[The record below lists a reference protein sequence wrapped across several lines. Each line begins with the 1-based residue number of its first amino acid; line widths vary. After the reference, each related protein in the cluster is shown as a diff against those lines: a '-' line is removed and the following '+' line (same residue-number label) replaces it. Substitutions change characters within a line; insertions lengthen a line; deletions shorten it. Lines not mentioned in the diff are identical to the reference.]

1 MTQKAKTG
9 HMKILK
15 IITILTIVS
24 VLFSACEKIDPP
36 YKEDGGGSGGEAV
49 QKVLVEDYT
58 GHDCVNCPGAAV
70 VAEQMKDLYGDRI
83 VVMAV
88 HAGFFARPTGD
99 MPQDFR
105 TEAGEAW
112 DSYFGISAA
121 GNPNGMI
128 NRVENAPG
136 DYIIAVGEWRT
147 AAGIE
152 MEKDAKAKITVHSD
166 FAQNTLSSQITVE
179 FLLPMDGKYNLLYC
193 ITQDSLVGPQ
203 KNNDSNIGDVPMID
217 NYVFDHVLRYTNG
230 IWGEQI
236 PDNEHFNAGDKFELN
251 YSVNFEPD
259 WVPKHCHVV
268 AFVFDQ
274 DSKTI
279 VQVEEG
285 DVIE

>member
-1 MTQKAKTG
+1 MEK
-9 HMKILK
+9 MKILK
-15 IITILTIVS
+15 IISILTIAVF
-24 VLFSACEKIDPP
+24 LFNACEKIDAP
-36 YKEDGGGSGGEAV
+36 YKEDGGSSGGEAV

-58 GHDCVNCPGAAV
+58 GHECVNCPGAAV

-105 TEAGEAW
+105 TDAGEAW
-112 DSYFGISAA
+112 DTYFGISAA

-128 NRVENAPG
+128 NRVERAPG
-136 DYIIAVGEWRT
+136 DHIVNVGEWRT
-147 AAGIE
+147 QAGIE
-152 MEKDAKAKITVHSD
+152 MENEAKIKMD
-166 FAQNTLSSQITVE
+166 IQNNFGQNTLTSKVSIE
-179 FLLPMDGKYNLLYC
+179 FLFPMDGKYNLLFC

-203 KNNDSNIGDVPMID
+203 KNNDDNVGDTPLIE
-217 NYVFDHVLRYTNG
+217 NYVFNHVLRYTNG
-230 IWGEQI
+230 VWGEQI
-236 PDNEHFNAGDKFELN
+236 SDNESFSIGDKFDLN
-251 YSVNFEPD
+251 YTVNFEND

-274 DSKTI
+274 QTKTI

-285 DVIE
+285 DVTE

>member
-1 MTQKAKTG
+1 
-9 HMKILK
+9 MKILR
-15 IITILTIVS
+15 IISILTIVS
-24 VLFSACEKIDPP
+24 FLFSACEKIDPP

-70 VAEQMKDLYGDRI
+70 VAEQMKDLYGERV

-88 HAGFFARPTGD
+88 HAGFFARPTAD

-112 DSYFGISAA
+112 DAYFGISAA

-128 NRVENAPG
+128 NRVEKAPG
-136 DYIIAVGEWRT
+136 DHIVNVGEWRT
-147 AAGIE
+147 QAGIE
-152 MEKDAKAKITVHSD
+152 MDKDATIKMTVHSD
-166 FAQNTLSSQITVE
+166 FSQNTLTSQVTVE
-179 FLLPMDGKYNLLYC
+179 FLFPMDGKYNLLFC

-203 KNNDSNIGDVPMID
+203 KNNDDNVGDTPLIE
-217 NYVFDHVLRYTNG
+217 NYVFNHVLRYTNG
-230 IWGEQI
+230 VWGEQI
-236 PDNEHFNAGDKFELN
+236 SDQESFSIGDKFDLN
-251 YSVNFEPD
+251 YTVNFDAD
-259 WVPKHCHVV
+259 WVPGHCHVV

-274 DSKTI
+274 ESKTI

-285 DVIE
+285 EVIE